1 MYKKILVPLDG
12 SARAEEILPHVEE
25 MASKY
30 RSTVLLLRAME
41 ITVKIEGAEFM
52 PLAGGAE
59 MMNRAMEEER
69 KAAATYLEGVQVRL
83 QAKGIATQTRLV
95 YGPVVEALIMAAG
108 QEKVDLIAM
117 ASHGRTGAARV
128 FYGSV
133 ASGVLHR
140 VDRPL
145 LIVRSRKAD

>member
-1 MYKKILVPLDG
+1 
-12 SARAEEILPHVEE
+12 
-25 MASKY
+25 
-30 RSTVLLLRAME
+30 ME
-41 ITVKIEGAEFM
+41 ITVKIEGVEFM
-52 PLAGGAE
+52 PLVGGAE
-59 MMNRAMEEER
+59 MVNRAMEEER
-69 KAAATYLEGVQVRL
+69 KAAATYLEGVKVRL